1 MATQKTKATITPVE
15 GQLENKI
22 KFATAMITI
31 TGDSDLILNKMR
43 DSTSQALADKQEGK
57 VQGTKQT
64 VNKYEHLIGSLH
76 WLKPLPENIEYTE
89 ETWSDLLKNN
99 IPGYPSS
106 GLKKACCDA
115 VVRVIG
121 ETYSTK
127 FNANMQILD
136 TFLPI
141 EFESVTVDK
150 SLFSPVK
157 GSPVLC
163 YRNVFHN
170 WKTTFTIKYM
180 PDNYS
185 TDQILE
191 VINCAGFACGIG
203 SHRPSSKGGSNGMF
217 HVSSIVEF
225 KNEEKKNG

>member
-1 MATQKTKATITPVE
+1 MATTKKVTDAVE
-15 GQLENKI
+15 VVEKELENKI
-22 KFATAMITI
+22 KFAKAQITI

-57 VQGTKQT
+57 AKGTKQN
-64 VNKYEHLIGSLH
+64 VNKYEHLISSLH
-76 WLKPLPENIEYTE
+76 WLKELPDDIEYTE
-89 ETWSDLLKNN
+89 EAWKDLIENN
-99 IPGYPSS
+99 VPGYPSS

-127 FNANMQILD
+127 FNANMQILNS
-136 TFLPI
+136 FLPI
-141 EFESVTVDK
+141 TFESVAVDK

-170 WKTTFTIKYM
+170 WSATFTIKYI
-180 PDNYS
+180 PGNYS
-185 TDQILE
+185 LDQIIE

-217 HVSSIVEF
+217 HVSAVAEY
-225 KNEEKKNG
+225 KEA

>member
-1 MATQKTKATITPVE
+1 MATKKTEEVVE
-15 GQLENKI
+15 KVLENKI
-22 KFATAMITI
+22 KFAKAQITI

-57 VQGTKQT
+57 AQGTKQN
-64 VNKYEHLIGSLH
+64 VNKYEHLISSIH
-76 WLKPLPENIEYTE
+76 WLKELPEDIEYTE
-89 ETWSDLLKNN
+89 ETWKDLVANN

-136 TFLPI
+136 SFIPVT
-141 EFESVTVDK
+141 FESIAIDK

-170 WKTTFTIKYM
+170 WEATFTIKYI

-185 TDQILE
+185 LDQIIE

-217 HVSSIVEF
+217 HVSAVTEY
-225 KNEEKKNG
+225 KEV